1 MTRPDEDALRVELGA
16 ILADAAGD
24 DPDVGALLAIMTAAN
39 PTEPDEEIL
48 ARYLLGRLAA
58 EGWRITRLD
67 DPGPC
72 SGGCDQARLVP
83 LTGSLLCE
91 RCGTVIPEAVAR
103 AETRHRADLWNQTC
117 PPR

>member
-1 MTRPDEDALRVELGA
+1 MTDLDEDALRVELGG

-24 DPDVGALLAIMTAAN
+24 DPDVGALLAMMTAAN

-48 ARYLLGRLAA
+48 ARYVIGRLAA
-58 EGWRITRLD
+58 EGWRITRPA

-83 LTGSLLCE
+83 LTGSVLCE
-91 RCGTVIPEAVAR
+91 RCGTVIPEAVMR
-103 AETRHRADLWNQTC
+103 VETRHRADLWNQT
-117 PPR
+117 

>member
-1 MTRPDEDALRVELGA
+1 MTRTDEDALRVELGE

-39 PTEPDEEIL
+39 PTESDEQIL
-48 ARYLLGRLAA
+48 ARYVLGRLAA

-72 SGGCDQARLVP
+72 PGGCDQARLVP
-83 LTGSLLCE
+83 LARSLLCE
-91 RCGTVIPEAVAR
+91 RCGTVSTPSR
-103 AETRHRADLWNQTC
+103 T
-117 PPR
+117 

>member
-83 LTGSLLCE
+83 LTGSVLCE
-91 RCGTVIPEAVAR
+91 RCGTVIPEAVMR
-103 AETRHRADLWNQTC
+103 AETRHRADLWNQT
-117 PPR
+117 